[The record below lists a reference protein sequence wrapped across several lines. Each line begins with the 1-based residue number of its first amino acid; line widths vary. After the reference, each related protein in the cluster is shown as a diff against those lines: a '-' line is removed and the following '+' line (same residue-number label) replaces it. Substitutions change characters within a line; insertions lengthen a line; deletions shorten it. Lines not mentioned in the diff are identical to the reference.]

1 MLSKKLLVSCL
12 LGLVIALG
20 GCNATIPK
28 DALKL
33 TPETLEKRSLQ
44 TRMYQGLSE
53 EEILSASA
61 GVIQDLGF
69 TIEESETKLGV
80 IVGTKDRDA
89 TETGQ
94 VVAAVAMAILFGA
107 DMSVDKNQKMR
118 VSLVVK
124 PVENANKE
132 HYVRATFQRIVWN
145 TKNQVTKAEQL
156 DQPETYTQFFD
167 RLSKAVFLEGH
178 RI

>member
-1 MLSKKLLVSCL
+1 MINRIILVAMLSLLIS
-12 LGLVIALG
+12 
-20 GCNATIPK
+20 GCNPTIPK

-33 TPETLEKRSLQ
+33 TPQTLENRSIQ
-44 TRMYQGLSE
+44 TRMYEGLSE

-69 TIEESETKLGV
+69 NIEESETKLGV
-80 IVGTKDRDA
+80 IVGSKDRDA
-89 TETGQ
+89 SETGQ
-94 VVAAVAMAILFGA
+94 LVAAVALAVLFGA

-118 VSLVVK
+118 VSLIVK
-124 PVENANKE
+124 PIDESNEK
-132 HYVRATFQRIVWN
+132 HTVRATFQRIVWN

-156 DQPETYTQFFD
+156 DNPESYTEFFD